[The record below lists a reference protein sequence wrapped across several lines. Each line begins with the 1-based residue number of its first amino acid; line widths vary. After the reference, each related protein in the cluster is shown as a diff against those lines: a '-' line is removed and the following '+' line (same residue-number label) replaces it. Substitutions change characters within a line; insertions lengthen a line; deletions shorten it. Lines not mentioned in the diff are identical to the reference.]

1 MPKFYF
7 GDSDSSS
14 DTDLPYPQPLTRAS
28 FLTPTFSPTTFLS
41 SLRNRHQTLEDLR
54 SELRARSQEL
64 NKELLD
70 LVNEN
75 YQDFLLLG
83 SSLHGGEE
91 KVEEVRVGLLGFKRD
106 VEGLKEKVEGR
117 RKEVEGLVEERK
129 RIRSDVQVARSLL
142 EVNER
147 IGELEHRLMVVSS
160 NGEDGKEEED
170 ADFSDSEED
179 SEEENQDGVSASRLK
194 RHAQRYLYIRRL
206 VDRIGPSH
214 PFLVKQEER
223 ILRLRQTVLLDLG
236 NALKQMSSA
245 SDEDK
250 ARLMKI
256 LGVYRDMGESEEAL
270 KIVKERKRSA

>member
-1 MPKFYF
+1 M
-7 GDSDSSS
+7 
-14 DTDLPYPQPLTRAS
+14 
-28 FLTPTFSPTTFLS
+28 
-41 SLRNRHQTLEDLR
+41 
-54 SELRARSQEL
+54 
-64 NKELLD
+64 
-70 LVNEN
+70 NEN

-117 RKEVEGLVEERK
+117 KKEVEGLVEERK
-129 RIRSDVQVARSLL
+129 RIRRDVQVGRALL
-142 EVNER
+142 EVDQR
-147 IGELEHRLMVVSS
+147 VGELEQRLMVASS
-160 NGEDGKEEED
+160 NGEVKNVEEE

-179 SEEENQDGVSASRLK
+179 SEEESQDGISTSRLK
-194 RHAQRYLYIRRL
+194 RHAQGYIYIRRL

-214 PFLVKQEER
+214 PFLVKHEER
-223 ILRLRQTVLLDLG
+223 ILRLKQTVLLDLG

-256 LGVYRDMGESEEAL
+256 LGIYRDMGESEEVL
-270 KIVKERKRSA
+270 KIFKERKRSA